1 MKVISTNIGEPQTI
15 SWRGK
20 EVKTGIY
27 KYPVDEP
34 IFLDKE
40 DVKGD
45 HVIDRRVHGGVDKAC
60 YLYAA
65 EHYPYWKEKYPDLDW
80 NYGMFGENLTVLGL
94 DERIVTIGSI
104 YDLGEAVV
112 QVTQPRQPCYKL
124 GVRFGTQTVLKQFIQ
139 ALLPGVYVRVLTSGL
154 VKKDDVLVPKE
165 LHEDGISIQDMYK
178 LFYDQNSH
186 EALAKKAIN
195 DPFVTVN
202 NKKNILNRYGSS
214 ISS

>member
-1 MKVISTNIGEPQTI
+1 MKVISTNIGEAKTI

-27 KYPVDEP
+27 KHPIDQP
-34 IFLDKE
+34 IFLGTE

-45 HVIDRRVHGGVDKAC
+45 HVVDRRVHGGVDKAC

-65 EHYPYWKEKYPDLDW
+65 EHYPYWKEKYPNLDW
-80 NYGMFGENLTVLGL
+80 DYGMFGENLTILGL
-94 DERIVTIGSI
+94 DERIINIGSI
-104 YDLGEAVV
+104 YKLGEALV
-112 QVTQPRQPCYKL
+112 QVSQPRQPCYKL
-124 GVRFGTQTVLKQFIQ
+124 GVRFGTQTILKQFIE
-139 ALLPGVYVRVLTSGL
+139 ALIPGVYLRVLTPGI
-154 VKKDDVLVPKE
+154 VKIDDILIPKE
-165 LHEDGISIQDMYK
+165 IHTDGISIQDMYK

-195 DPFVTVN
+195 DPFVTPN

-214 ISS
+214 IS

>member
-1 MKVISTNIGEPQTI
+1 MKVVSTNIGETKTI

-34 IFLDKE
+34 IYLDKE

-45 HVIDRRVHGGVDKAC
+45 HVVDRRVHGGVDKAC

-80 NYGMFGENLTVLGL
+80 DYGMFGENLTILGL
-94 DERIVTIGSI
+94 DERLINIGSV
-104 YDLGEAVV
+104 YTLGEAMV
-112 QVTQPRQPCYKL
+112 QVSQPRQPCYKL
-124 GVRFGTQTVLKQFIQ
+124 GVRFGTQTVLKQFVA
-139 ALLPGVYVRVLTSGL
+139 ALIPGVYLRVLTPGI
-154 VKKDDVLVPKE
+154 VQTGDVLTP
-165 LHEDGISIQDMYK
+165 HEIHTDGISIQDMYK

-186 EALAKKAIN
+186 ETLAKKAIN
-195 DPFVTVN
+195 DPFVTTN

-214 ISS
+214 IS

>member
-94 DERIVTIGSI
+94 DERIIHIGSI
-104 YDLGEAVV
+104 FNLGEAVV

-124 GVRFGTQTVLKQFIQ
+124 GVRFGTQTILKQFIQ
-139 ALLPGVYVRVLTSGL
+139 ALMPGVYVRVLTAGL
-154 VKKDDVLVPKE
+154 VKKDDVLIPQE
-165 LHEDGISIQDMYK
+165 LHTEGVSIQDMYK

-186 EALAKKAIN
+186 EALAKKAID
-195 DPFVTVN
+195 DPFVTTN

-214 ISS
+214 ISK

>member
-1 MKVISTNIGEPQTI
+1 MKVVSTNIGETKTI

-34 IFLDKE
+34 IYLDKE

-45 HVIDRRVHGGVDKAC
+45 HVVDRRVHGGVDKAC

-65 EHYPYWKEKYPDLDW
+65 EHYPYWKEKYPNLDW
-80 NYGMFGENLTVLGL
+80 DYGMFGENLTVLGL
-94 DERIVTIGSI
+94 DERLINIGSV
-104 YDLGEAVV
+104 YVLGEALV
-112 QVTQPRQPCYKL
+112 QVSQPRQPCYKL
-124 GVRFGTQTVLKQFIQ
+124 GVRFGTQTVLKQFIE
-139 ALLPGVYVRVLTSGL
+139 ALIPGVYLRVLTPG
-154 VKKDDVLVPKE
+154 VVQTDDILIP
-165 LHEDGISIQDMYK
+165 HEIHTDGVSIKDMYK

-186 EALAKKAIN
+186 ETLAKKAIN
-195 DPFVTVN
+195 DPFVTTN

-214 ISS
+214 IS

>member
-94 DERIVTIGSI
+94 DERIINIGSI
-104 YDLGEAVV
+104 YNLGEAVV

-124 GVRFGTQTVLKQFIQ
+124 GVRFGTQTILKQFIQ
-139 ALLPGVYVRVLTSGL
+139 ALMPGVYVRVLTAGL
-154 VKKDDVLVPKE
+154 VKKDDVLIPQE
-165 LHEDGISIQDMYK
+165 LHTEGVSIQDMYK

-186 EALAKKAIN
+186 EALAKKAID
-195 DPFVTVN
+195 DPFVTTN

-214 ISS
+214 ISK

>member
-94 DERIVTIGSI
+94 DERIIHIGSI
-104 YDLGEAVV
+104 YNLGEAVV

-124 GVRFGTQTVLKQFIQ
+124 GVRFGTQTILKQFIQ
-139 ALLPGVYVRVLTSGL
+139 ALIPGVYVRVLTAGL
-154 VKKDDVLVPKE
+154 VKKDDILIPKE
-165 LHEDGISIQDMYK
+165 LQADGVSIQDMYK

-186 EALAKKAIN
+186 EALAKKAID
-195 DPFVTVN
+195 DPFVTTN

-214 ISS
+214 ISK

>member
-27 KYPVDEP
+27 KYPVDES

-94 DERIVTIGSI
+94 DERIIHIGSI
-104 YDLGEAVV
+104 YNLGEAVV

-139 ALLPGVYVRVLTSGL
+139 ALMPGVYVRVLTAGL
-154 VKKDDVLVPKE
+154 VKKDDVLIPQK
-165 LHEDGISIQDMYK
+165 LHTEGVSIQDMYK

-186 EALAKKAIN
+186 EALAKKAID
-195 DPFVTVN
+195 DPFVTTN

-214 ISS
+214 ISK